1 MPMIIV
7 PTKVEY
13 CTALTD
19 GLMLTIN
26 IVFFKNEAPMHMLIK
41 YVKTSNNKQILKY
54 RYNSI
59 G

>member
-26 IVFFKNEAPMHMLIK
+26 IVFFLKWGPYAHVNKICKNK
-41 YVKTSNNKQILKY
+41 
-54 RYNSI
+54 
-59 G
+59 